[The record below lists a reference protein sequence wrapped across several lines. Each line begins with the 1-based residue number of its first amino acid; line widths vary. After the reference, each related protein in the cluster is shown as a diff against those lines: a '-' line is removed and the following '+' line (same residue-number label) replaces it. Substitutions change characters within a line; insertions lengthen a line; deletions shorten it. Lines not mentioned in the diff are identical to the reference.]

1 MVQLKE
7 VNYLG
12 NYFKD
17 KHSIKKGE
25 FIRCKMV
32 FMVAWSQRQI
42 LITCFD
48 VDFYD

>member
-17 KHSIKKGE
+17 KHKFKIIYVKSIWLFRNKL
-25 FIRCKMV
+25 F
-32 FMVAWSQRQI
+32 
-42 LITCFD
+42 
-48 VDFYD
+48 